1 MAGGAATSP
10 IERRGASA
18 DMLWRW
24 GECKGGGAMGRAREV
39 EEGRRAIR
47 VPSGCWRRLAGAM
60 PTCPIE
66 RRTASDGVRV
76 RAPLKETLRFGRR
89 CADLTGRTSLRAASG
104 VARSG
109 DGAVERPTA
118 KDRAYHGCPAYR
130 ARKRPLRGL
139 QPPTPLRS
147 WAGFWPRGE
156 PCVIGAPS
164 VRCCRVARAV
174 AKTPIARR
182 AERDDYEKRLYMI
195 DRSVRC
201 EIRLN
206 VQWCHNTM

>member
-1 MAGGAATSP
+1 MLHANRPRCACVAGGAATSP

-24 GECKGGGAMGRAREV
+24 GECKGGAMGRAREV

-89 CADLTGRTSLRAASG
+89 RADLTGRTSLRAASG

-109 DGAVERPTA
+109 DGVVERPPA
-118 KDRAYHGCPAYR
+118 KDYANHGCPAYR
-130 ARKRPLRGL
+130 ARKRPLRWL
-139 QPPTPLRS
+139 RPPTPSRV
-147 WAGFWPRGE
+147 WARFWAEGE

-164 VRCCRVARAV
+164 VRCCHVARAT
-174 AKTPIARR
+174 AKTPILRR
-182 AERDDYEKRLYMI
+182 AELLMLAGGRLGDRYYMQI
-195 DRSVRC
+195 VY
-201 EIRLN
+201 
-206 VQWCHNTM
+206 